1 MGVSPHLPPPTICSE
16 PPSSNS
22 ASIITSS
29 MQVIYNVDE
38 REGSAP
44 RDYTDYASSDEEGL
58 QWDRAR
64 AVRAWCILHVHL
76 IHRTRTDVI
85 SCWVDIEFN
94 LGLTFQTKRQCHV
107 IYSSVYRTEWYITRW
122 SRFPNWEYF
131 WRFTNT
137 LTSHVASW
145 LITWLFYHWS
155 ELAVQLL
162 DQAQGVW
169 EFSATSVLGD
179 ILNNSSCQKLIKP
192 HCLN

>member
-44 RDYTDYASSDEEGL
+44 RDYTDYASSDEEVL

-107 IYSSVYRTEWYITRW
+107 IYSSVYRLSGTLLGDPDFQTGSTFDGLRTPWPVTWLLDW
-122 SRFPNWEYF
+122 SRDFF
-131 WRFTNT
+131 
-137 LTSHVASW
+137 
-145 LITWLFYHWS
+145 IT
-155 ELAVQLL
+155 
-162 DQAQGVW
+162 D
-169 EFSATSVLGD
+169 
-179 ILNNSSCQKLIKP
+179 LNLQCNYWIKLKVFENSQQHQC
-192 HCLN
+192 